1 MNENIDERQRAG
13 EPGAAAMDDLAAALG
28 EAVARNVSRSLEE
41 SGVLHKVDQL
51 IEKLTSRI
59 DKLESEVS
67 SLRKR
72 KPPVIPVTPPAVP
85 VPSRPPSRPPS
96 VRARGR
102 STPRPTV
109 IYRSDPRAA
118 GSASE
123 DRDTVCSE
131 PGCTRPARSRGLC
144 SMHYQRLRYREKKI
158 EHKHSS
164 IDPLPPPPPAS
175 RPAASSRTRNGK
187 SQAERARKS
196 RGTRGIFAM
205 LYDEKGR
212 KLLAGLINQ
221 MKFDRNDLV
230 KRINQSHADMPGVP
244 LEEEDVVRSI
254 HYHKLGDALYKR
266 ESEILCRHLAKQ
278 KGSLAKT
285 AQKMKMDLALLNARI
300 AELGLEDETTVIRN
314 GFKEEVLERNSFQQ
328 RLDLALTKEKY
339 LQDLGIV
346 EEVDDSLRRELD
358 EQIGRVA
365 EGTAGDEAAR
375 MIREALSL
383 DEERYRRLVKRFGLD
398 ESAGTTGSSPAAGGA
413 R

>member
-1 MNENIDERQRAG
+1 MTENSSERRRANA
-13 EPGAAAMDDLAAALG
+13 PGARDMDELAAELG
-28 EAVARNVSRSLEE
+28 VAVARNVSQGLEE

-51 IEKLTSRI
+51 IEKLTGRI
-59 DKLESEVS
+59 DKLESELA
-67 SLRKR
+67 SLKKR
-72 KPPVIPVTPPAVP
+72 KAPVIPVAPPAAP
-85 VPSRPPSRPPS
+85 VPSRPPLVRSRK
-96 VRARGR
+96 R

-109 IYRSDPRAA
+109 IYRSDPRGQSSTA
-118 GSASE
+118 E
-123 DRDTVCSE
+123 DKDSVCSE
-131 PGCTRPARSRGLC
+131 PGCSRPVRSRGLC

-158 EHKHSS
+158 EHKQSS
-164 IDPLPPPPPAS
+164 IDPLPPPPPVS
-175 RPAASSRTRNGK
+175 RPAPSGRKRNGGG
-187 SQAERARKS
+187 QPDRGRKS

-230 KRINQSHADMPGVP
+230 KRINQTHADMPGVP

-266 ESEILCRHLAKQ
+266 ESEIICRHLAKQ

-285 AQKMKMDLALLNARI
+285 AQKMKMDLDLLNARI
-300 AELGLEDETTVIRN
+300 EELGLEDETTVIRN
-314 GFKEEVLERNSFQQ
+314 GFKEEILDRNSFQQ

-346 EEVDDSLRRELD
+346 EEVDGSLRRELD
-358 EQIGRVA
+358 EQIGLVA
-365 EGTAGDEAAR
+365 DGTAGNDAAR

-398 ESAGTTGSSPAAGGA
+398 EAGGETGPSAAVGEA